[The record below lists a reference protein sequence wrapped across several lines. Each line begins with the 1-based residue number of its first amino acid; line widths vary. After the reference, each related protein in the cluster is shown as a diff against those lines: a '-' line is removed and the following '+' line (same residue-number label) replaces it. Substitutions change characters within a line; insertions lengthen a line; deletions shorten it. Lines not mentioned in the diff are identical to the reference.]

1 MRSYR
6 QAAQLLLLGC
16 GCLSWGARAQEEA
29 GANAQDVEAFYPT
42 RGLSVENGE
51 NDV

>member
-16 GCLSWGARAQEEA
+16 GCLSRGARAQEVA
-29 GANAQDVEAFYPT
+29 GEDAQEVDAFYPT
-42 RGLSVENGE
+42 RGLGVENGE